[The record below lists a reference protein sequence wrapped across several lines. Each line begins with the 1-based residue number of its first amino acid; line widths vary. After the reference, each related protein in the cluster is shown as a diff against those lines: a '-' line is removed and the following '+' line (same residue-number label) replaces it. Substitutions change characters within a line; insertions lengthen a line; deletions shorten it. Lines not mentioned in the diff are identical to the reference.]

1 VLEYP
6 FFWSN
11 LILMIV
17 TFIIVYYYSIKTYG
31 LKTILIVNLV
41 LSSFVL
47 LIIITGSYSAADLR
61 LPPYFKGNIGG
72 TEFHLTDPISIFPI
86 FMIILELGRISWGKM
101 KGDPLSNKDVIIMS
115 IIVSIFGLCYQPIM
129 DLTSAAVG
137 YYYYQNPPVIN
148 IFGYPI
154 WFLMS
159 FGIYGLYALIFLMF
173 EKYYS

>member
-1 VLEYP
+1 
-6 FFWSN
+6 
-11 LILMIV
+11 
-17 TFIIVYYYSIKTYG
+17 
-31 LKTILIVNLV
+31 VNIALSSLV
-41 LSSFVL
+41 LI
-47 LIIITGSYSAADLR
+47 IIITGSYSAADLR

-86 FMIILELGRISWGKM
+86 FMIILELSRLSYGKM
-101 KGDPLSNKDVIIMS
+101 RGNPLTNKDVIIMA
-115 IIVSIFGLCYQPIM
+115 IIVLIFGLCYQPIM

-137 YYYYQNPPVIN
+137 YYYYQSPPEIN

-159 FGIYGLYALIFLMF
+159 FGIYGLYAFVFLML